1 MKLAWLVPTGSDLSI
16 SALTNAPTPETLL
29 FTIGSPASEI
39 LDASNDRLDE
49 YTFVNAR
56 GCSRAGV
63 ASL

>member
-1 MKLAWLVPTGSDLSI
+1 
-16 SALTNAPTPETLL
+16 L